1 MPSKGKGK
9 SKSKGKSQP
18 KSKSHGYQPKKVKSH
33 PQQIQAATY
42 IPKSRL
48 LRFTDFR
55 SFNVVDDAIGAPGS
69 GHAGANFP
77 NMEFSANAPNA
88 FISNKTG
95 TWSNVSLNK
104 KGGAVPG
111 IPAWVTRAN
120 GVGSAPYRE
129 AQCLSS
135 MITVTAVPVH
145 QSTSAAETVLE
156 QDVIKM
162 ILHKSTSPNTFHN
175 KIIDDDMNAET
186 ATQQMGVRSANLYL
200 NQNGNPR
207 GATLKGF
214 YSYKKMNNALGS
226 GSKNYF
232 HADEP
237 DGSIAPP
244 AERDYWNLAF
254 LPGNSGKYG
263 VTATGGTRLPE
274 LRVSV
279 KIEYIVL
286 LSEPNTGLMGYGI
299 NEGNDLITTR
309 TLGINTDGRRTGVR
323 SGTYAGTSYV

>member
-1 MPSKGKGK
+1 MPSKKGK
-9 SKSKGKSQP
+9 SYKRVTRAPS
-18 KSKSHGYQPKKVKSH
+18 KKVKSH
-33 PQQIQAATY
+33 PEQIQSATY

-48 LRFTDFR
+48 LRFSDYR
-55 SFNVVDDAIGAPGS
+55 SFNVTDNAIGAPGS

-77 NMEFSANAPNA
+77 NMEFSANAPNV

-95 TWSNVSLNK
+95 YWANVSLNK

-111 IPAWVTRAN
+111 IPAWVTRN
-120 GVGSAPYRE
+120 DGVGSAPYRE

-135 MITVTAVPVH
+135 KITVTAVPVH
-145 QSTSAAETVLE
+145 QAASATTGAE
-156 QDVIKM
+156 QDVVKM

-186 ATQQMGVRSANLYL
+186 ASQQMGSRSANLYL
-200 NQNGNPR
+200 NQNGTPR

-232 HADEP
+232 HANNA

-244 AERDYWNLAF
+244 AERDYWNLVF
-254 LPGNSGKYG
+254 LPGNSSIYG
-263 VTATGGTRLPE
+263 VAATGGVRLPE

-279 KIEYIVL
+279 KIEYICL
-286 LSEPNTGLMGYGI
+286 LSEPNTGLMGFGI
-299 NEGNDLITTR
+299 NDGNDLVETVTV
-309 TLGINTDGRRTGVR
+309 GVNTDGRRTGIK
-323 SGTYAGTSYV
+323 SGHRHLRETFV

>member
-1 MPSKGKGK
+1 MPDKKGGK
-9 SKSKGKSQP
+9 NGDKKYPQK
-18 KSKSHGYQPKKVKSH
+18 KPKKKVFSFPK
-33 PQQIQAATY
+33 QIQSATY

-55 SFNVVDDAIGAPGS
+55 SWNVTDNAIGAPGS

-77 NMEFSANAPNA
+77 NLEMSANAPNV
-88 FISNKTG
+88 FISDMTG

-111 IPAWVTRAN
+111 IPAWVTRAS

-135 MITVTAVPVH
+135 KITATAVPVH
-145 QSTSAAETVLE
+145 QEGTGLE

-162 ILHKSTSPNTFHN
+162 ILHKSTSPHTFHN
-175 KIIDDDMNAET
+175 KVINDDMNAET
-186 ATQQMGVRSANLYL
+186 ASQQMGVRSANLYL
-200 NQNGNPR
+200 NQNGTPR
-207 GATLKGF
+207 GATIKGY

-232 HADEP
+232 HAAEE
-237 DGSIAPP
+237 DGTVAPP

-254 LPGNSGKYG
+254 LPGNSGIYG
-263 VTATGGTRLPE
+263 VAATGGTRLPE

-299 NEGNDLITTR
+299 NAGNDLPTFQTV
-309 TLGINTDGRRTGVR
+309 GIQTDGRRTGVASLR
-323 SGTYAGTSYV
+323 HHTRV